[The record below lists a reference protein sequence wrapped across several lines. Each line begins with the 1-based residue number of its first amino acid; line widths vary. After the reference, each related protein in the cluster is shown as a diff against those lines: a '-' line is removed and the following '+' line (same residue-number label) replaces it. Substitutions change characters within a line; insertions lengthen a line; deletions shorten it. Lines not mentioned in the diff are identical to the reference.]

1 MKRTTLVFFIILGWV
16 VCAHGQLTLEACQ
29 EKARANF
36 PLVRQF
42 ELIQRSTAYNISNAG
57 KGYLPQASI
66 MARATYQSEVTQI
79 PVNIPNFLIEPLSKD
94 QYQVVAELNQV
105 VWDGGMI
112 SSHKKLTEANAAIE
126 VQQIEVELYQLRER
140 VNQVFFGILLLDENL
155 KHLEILENE
164 LQTQYQRITAY
175 VNNGLA
181 NATDLDITRVELL
194 NTHQRKTEL
203 VETRSAFIQM
213 LSALTGDEIHDR
225 IQLEKP
231 LSDFPAQSTAINR
244 PELRLFEARQE
255 LSLARNEMISAKN
268 LPKLGV
274 FLQGGYGK
282 PGLNMLENEFS
293 PFYIGGVR
301 LSWNLGGFYSQ
312 NNERQLLSLQNES
325 IDIQKE
331 SFLFTTSLEITR
343 QQSEVNKLRQMLSND
358 NEIISLRNNIKK
370 AAEVKLE
377 NGIISVS
384 DLVREINAEN
394 LARQNRTLHEI
405 QLIMAIHQLK
415 WIANN

>member
-1 MKRTTLVFFIILGWV
+1 MKRVSLVVFIILGWV
-16 VCAHGQLTLEACQ
+16 VFAQGQLTLESCQ

-42 ELIQRSTAYNISNAG
+42 ELIQRSTAYNLSNAG
-57 KGYLPQASI
+57 KGFLPQASI

-79 PVNIPNFLIEPLSKD
+79 PVNIPNFPIDPLSKD
-94 QYQVVAELNQV
+94 QYQVLAELNQV

-112 SSHKKLTEANAAIE
+112 NSQKKLTEANAAIE
-126 VQQIEVELYQLRER
+126 VQQNEVELYQLRER

-155 KHLEILENE
+155 RQIEIFENE
-164 LQTQYQRITAY
+164 LQTQHQRITAY
-175 VNNGLA
+175 IKNGLA
-181 NATDLDITRVELL
+181 NATDLDVIQVEVL
-194 NTHQRKTEL
+194 NTRQRKTEL
-203 VETRSAFIQM
+203 LETRSAYRQM
-213 LSALTGDEIHDR
+213 LSALLGEDIQNDIH
-225 IQLEKP
+225 LEMP
-231 LSDFPAQSTAINR
+231 HSDFQAHSTAINR
-244 PELRLFEARQE
+244 PEQRLFEAKQD
-255 LSLARNEMISAKN
+255 LSLARNDMISAKN
-268 LPKLGV
+268 LPRLGV

-282 PGLNMLENEFS
+282 PGLNMLKNEFS

-301 LSWNLGGFYSQ
+301 LSWSLGGFYTQ
-312 NNERQLLSLQNES
+312 NNERQLIKIQNER

-331 SFLFTTSLEITR
+331 GFLFTTRLEMTR
-343 QQSEVNKLRQMLSND
+343 QQGEVNKLQQLLIND
-358 NEIISLRNNIKK
+358 HEIITLRNNIKK

-394 LARQNRTLHEI
+394 LARQNKTLHEI

-415 WIANN
+415 WITNN